1 MDQPRR
7 VDLEHEHRPA
17 AVAARLGRPRSSALS
32 DWILGA
38 IDGAVTTFAI
48 VAGVTGAA
56 LSAGV
61 VVVLGLANLL
71 ADGLSMAASRYLGAQ
86 AELERRDRARQR
98 ELLHVRLVPEGERE
112 EIRQILATKGFAGPQ
127 LEEAI
132 EVVSADEEIWVQFM
146 LTEELGFAAEPDRPL
161 IAATATFAG
170 FLLCGALPILPFV
183 VDVAVTD
190 VARPSVWSAALTAL
204 AFLTVGALKA
214 QVVGLP
220 RTPAALRTLAIGGLA
235 AALAFAVGW
244 ALQDIA

>member
-1 MDQPRR
+1 MDQPPLA
-7 VDLEHEHRPA
+7 DLEHEHRPE

-56 LSAGV
+56 LSAGI

-112 EIRQILATKGFAGPQ
+112 EIRQILAAKGFTGPQ

-132 EVVSADEEIWVQFM
+132 KVISADEEIWVQFM
-146 LTEELGFAAEPDRPL
+146 LTEELGYAADPDRPL
-161 IAATATFAG
+161 VAATATFAG
-170 FLLCGALPILPFV
+170 FVLCGTLPILPFV
-183 VDVAVTD
+183 VDVAMTD
-190 VARPSVWSAALTAL
+190 VTNPFAWSVALTAL
-204 AFLTVGALKA
+204 AFVIVGALKA
-214 QVVGLP
+214 QAVGLP
-220 RTPAALRTLAIGGLA
+220 PVPAALRTLAIGGLA